1 MAIGPSATA
10 TETGIKAE
18 PATSPSLRMDISPR
32 TQRLSSLD
40 AFRGWTMFWIVGGS
54 ALVAGLQA
62 LNANRVIN
70 GLVYELNHSDWQGLR
85 FYDLIWPSFMLMT
98 GMSLPFSYAKRSLT
112 ETHRQ
117 ILMRVLRRFLVL
129 FLLGSLRESI
139 HFNRPYLIELSSA
152 LQPIAVA
159 YLAAFLIVPR
169 SWRFQAAVGAG
180 ILVFYALLLAFVPA
194 PGVPAGSYDR
204 NANLVLWTDLVTVGR
219 VLPEHWGTVIC
230 TLPTISTTIVGM
242 LAGRASYDEPQRGEQ
257 NENHRLGRAVRRR
270 AGLGLEPCDPNR
282 DEDLDHLLWTGVGRL
297 CLPDVSGF
305 LLAGGCPWLSKTGL
319 PVLGDRHECG
329 GDLHVGEHYPLEQDG
344 SHLYAPARRN
354 TGLVHTACSR
364 DCGSNCRVACAVLDV
379 QAQDFPY
386 CLTHAVA
393 YGPFTRSRMVSP
405 LRDSGSGASETVR
418 SETLPCACGGRGLG

>member
-1 MAIGPSATA
+1 MAIGRSTTA
-10 TETGIKAE
+10 TVTGTKAE
-18 PATSPSLRMDISPR
+18 PATSSSLRMDISPG
-32 TQRLSSLD
+32 TKRLSSLD

-70 GLVYELNHSDWQGLR
+70 ALVYELNHSDWQGLR

-112 ETHRQ
+112 QTHRQ

-159 YLAAFLIVPR
+159 YLAAFLIVRR

-242 LAGRASYDEPQRGEQ
+242 LLGELLMTNRSTASKMKTIGM
-257 NENHRLGRAVRRR
+257 V
-270 AGLGLEPCDPNR
+270 GLS
-282 DEDLDHLLWTGVGRL
+282 GV
-297 CLPDVSGF
+297 
-305 LLAGGCPWLSKTGL
+305 
-319 PVLGDRHECG
+319 VLGWALNPVIPIVMKIWTTSYGLASAGFACLMFLVFYWLVDVRGYRKLAFPFLVIGMNAVAIYMSESIIPWSNIVAIFTHSLG
-329 GDLHVGEHYPLEQDG
+329 GTLGSFTPLF
-344 SHLYAPARRN
+344 HAI
-354 TGLVHTACSR
+354 
-364 DCGSNCRVACAVLDV
+364 AVLTIEWLV
-379 QAQDFPY
+379 LYWMYERKIF
-386 CLTHAVA
+386 LTA
-393 YGPFTRSRMVSP
+393 
-405 LRDSGSGASETVR
+405 
-418 SETLPCACGGRGLG
+418 

>member
-1 MAIGPSATA
+1 MAIGRSATA
-10 TETGIKAE
+10 TPTGIKAE
-18 PATSPSLRMDISPR
+18 QATSPSLRMDISPG
-32 TQRLSSLD
+32 TKRLSSLD

-62 LNANRVIN
+62 LNANPVIN

-112 ETHRQ
+112 QTHRQ

-159 YLAAFLIVPR
+159 YLAAFLIVRR

-242 LAGRASYDEPQRGEQ
+242 LLGELLMTNRSTASKMKTIGLVGLSGVVLGWALNPVIPIVMKIWTTSYGLASAGFACLMFLVFYWLVDVRGYRKLAFPFLVIGM
-257 NENHRLGRAVRRR
+257 NAV
-270 AGLGLEPCDPNR
+270 AIYMSESIIPWSNIVAIFT
-282 DEDLDHLLWTGVGRL
+282 H
-297 CLPDVSGF
+297 S
-305 LLAGGCPWLSKTGL
+305 LAGT
-319 PVLGDRHECG
+319 LGSFT
-329 GDLHVGEHYPLEQDG
+329 PLF
-344 SHLYAPARRN
+344 HAI
-354 TGLVHTACSR
+354 
-364 DCGSNCRVACAVLDV
+364 AVLTIEWLV
-379 QAQDFPY
+379 LYWMYKRKIF
-386 CLTHAVA
+386 LTA
-393 YGPFTRSRMVSP
+393 
-405 LRDSGSGASETVR
+405 
-418 SETLPCACGGRGLG
+418 

>member
-1 MAIGPSATA
+1 MAIGRSTTATA
-10 TETGIKAE
+10 TGTKAE
-18 PATSPSLRMDISPR
+18 PATSSSLRMDISPG
-32 TQRLSSLD
+32 TKRLSSLD

-70 GLVYELNHSDWQGLR
+70 ALVYELNHSDWQGLR

-112 ETHRQ
+112 QTHRQ

-159 YLAAFLIVPR
+159 YLAAFLIVRR

-194 PGVPAGSYDR
+194 PGVPGGSYDR

-242 LAGRASYDEPQRGEQ
+242 LLGELLMTNRSTASKMKTIGM
-257 NENHRLGRAVRRR
+257 V
-270 AGLGLEPCDPNR
+270 GLS
-282 DEDLDHLLWTGVGRL
+282 GV
-297 CLPDVSGF
+297 
-305 LLAGGCPWLSKTGL
+305 
-319 PVLGDRHECG
+319 VLGWALNPVIPIVMKIWTTSYGLASAGFACLMFLVFYWLVDVRGYRKLAFPFLVIGMNAVAIYMSESIIPWSNIVAIFTHSLG
-329 GDLHVGEHYPLEQDG
+329 GTLGSFTPLF
-344 SHLYAPARRN
+344 HAI
-354 TGLVHTACSR
+354 
-364 DCGSNCRVACAVLDV
+364 AVLTIEWLV
-379 QAQDFPY
+379 LYWMYKRKIF
-386 CLTHAVA
+386 LTA
-393 YGPFTRSRMVSP
+393 
-405 LRDSGSGASETVR
+405 
-418 SETLPCACGGRGLG
+418 

>member
-1 MAIGPSATA
+1 MAIGRSTTATA
-10 TETGIKAE
+10 TETKAE
-18 PATSPSLRMDISPR
+18 PATSSSLRMDISPG
-32 TQRLSSLD
+32 TKRLSSLD

-70 GLVYELNHSDWQGLR
+70 ALVYELNHSDWQGLR

-112 ETHRQ
+112 QTHRQ

-159 YLAAFLIVPR
+159 YLAAFLIVRR

-242 LAGRASYDEPQRGEQ
+242 LLGELLMTNRSTASKMKTIGM
-257 NENHRLGRAVRRR
+257 V
-270 AGLGLEPCDPNR
+270 GLS
-282 DEDLDHLLWTGVGRL
+282 GV
-297 CLPDVSGF
+297 
-305 LLAGGCPWLSKTGL
+305 
-319 PVLGDRHECG
+319 VLGWALNPVIPIVMKIWTTSYGLASAGFACLMFLVFYWLVDVRGYRKLAFPFLVIGMNAVAIYMSESIIPWSNIVAIFTHSLG
-329 GDLHVGEHYPLEQDG
+329 GTLGSFTPLF
-344 SHLYAPARRN
+344 HAI
-354 TGLVHTACSR
+354 
-364 DCGSNCRVACAVLDV
+364 AVLTIEWLV
-379 QAQDFPY
+379 LYWMYKRKIF
-386 CLTHAVA
+386 LTA
-393 YGPFTRSRMVSP
+393 
-405 LRDSGSGASETVR
+405 
-418 SETLPCACGGRGLG
+418 

>member
-1 MAIGPSATA
+1 MAIGRSATA
-10 TETGIKAE
+10 MATGIKAE
-18 PATSPSLRMDISPR
+18 QATSPSRRKDIPPG
-32 TQRLSSLD
+32 TKRLSSLD

-112 ETHRQ
+112 QTHRQ

-139 HFNRPYLIELSSA
+139 HFNHPYLIELSSA

-159 YLAAFLIVPR
+159 YLAAFLIVRR

-194 PGVPAGSYDR
+194 PGVLAGSYDR

-242 LAGRASYDEPQRGEQ
+242 LLGELLMTNRSAASKMKTIGVVGLSGVVLGWALNPVIPIVMKIWTTSYGLASAGFACLMFLVFYWLIDVRGYRKPAFPFLVIGM
-257 NENHRLGRAVRRR
+257 NAV
-270 AGLGLEPCDPNR
+270 AIYMSESIIPWSKIVAIFTHP
-282 DEDLDHLLWTGVGRL
+282 
-297 CLPDVSGF
+297 
-305 LLAGGCPWLSKTGL
+305 LAGT
-319 PVLGDRHECG
+319 LGSFT
-329 GDLHVGEHYPLEQDG
+329 PLF
-344 SHLYAPARRN
+344 HAI
-354 TGLVHTACSR
+354 
-364 DCGSNCRVACAVLDV
+364 AVLTV
-379 QAQDFPY
+379 EWLVLYWMYKRKIF
-386 CLTHAVA
+386 LTA
-393 YGPFTRSRMVSP
+393 
-405 LRDSGSGASETVR
+405 
-418 SETLPCACGGRGLG
+418 

>member
-1 MAIGPSATA
+1 MAISHSAIATA
-10 TETGIKAE
+10 TGIKAE
-18 PATSPSLRMDISPR
+18 QATSPSLRMDISPGNK
-32 TQRLSSLD
+32 RLSSLD

-70 GLVYELNHSDWQGLR
+70 GLVYDLNHSDWQGLR

-112 ETHRQ
+112 QTHRQ
-117 ILMRVLRRFLVL
+117 ILLRVLRRFLVL

-159 YLAAFLIVPR
+159 YLAAFLIVRR

-194 PGVPAGSYDR
+194 PGVLAGSYDR

-242 LAGRASYDEPQRGEQ
+242 LLGELLMTNRSAASKMKTIGLVGLSGVVLGWALNPVIPIVMKIWTTSYGLASAGFACLMFLVFYWLIDVRGYRKPAFPLLVIGM
-257 NENHRLGRAVRRR
+257 NAV
-270 AGLGLEPCDPNR
+270 AIYMSESIIPWSKIVAIFTQP
-282 DEDLDHLLWTGVGRL
+282 
-297 CLPDVSGF
+297 
-305 LLAGGCPWLSKTGL
+305 LAGT
-319 PVLGDRHECG
+319 LGSFT
-329 GDLHVGEHYPLEQDG
+329 PLF
-344 SHLYAPARRN
+344 HAI
-354 TGLVHTACSR
+354 
-364 DCGSNCRVACAVLDV
+364 AVLTFEWLV
-379 QAQDFPY
+379 LYWMYKRKIF
-386 CLTHAVA
+386 LTA
-393 YGPFTRSRMVSP
+393 
-405 LRDSGSGASETVR
+405 
-418 SETLPCACGGRGLG
+418 

>member
-1 MAIGPSATA
+1 MAISHSATA
-10 TETGIKAE
+10 TATEIKAE
-18 PATSPSLRMDISPR
+18 QATSPSLRMDISPG
-32 TQRLSSLD
+32 TKRLSSLD
-40 AFRGWTMFWIVGGS
+40 AFRGWTMFWIVGGT

-62 LNANRVIN
+62 LNANPVIN

-159 YLAAFLIVPR
+159 YLAAFLIVRR

-242 LAGRASYDEPQRGEQ
+242 LLGELLMTNRSTASKMKTIGLVGLSGVVLGWALNPVIPIVMKIWTTSYGLASAGFACLMFLVFYWLVDVRGYRKLAFPFLVIGM
-257 NENHRLGRAVRRR
+257 NAV
-270 AGLGLEPCDPNR
+270 AIYMSESIIPWSKIVAIFTDP
-282 DEDLDHLLWTGVGRL
+282 
-297 CLPDVSGF
+297 
-305 LLAGGCPWLSKTGL
+305 LAGT
-319 PVLGDRHECG
+319 LGS
-329 GDLHVGEHYPLEQDG
+329 LTPLF
-344 SHLYAPARRN
+344 HAI
-354 TGLVHTACSR
+354 
-364 DCGSNCRVACAVLDV
+364 AVLTV
-379 QAQDFPY
+379 EWLVLYWMYKRKIF
-386 CLTHAVA
+386 LTA
-393 YGPFTRSRMVSP
+393 
-405 LRDSGSGASETVR
+405 
-418 SETLPCACGGRGLG
+418 

>member
-1 MAIGPSATA
+1 MAIGRSATA
-10 TETGIKAE
+10 TATGIKGE
-18 PATSPSLRMDISPR
+18 QATSPSLRMDIFPG
-32 TQRLSSLD
+32 TKRLSSLD

-112 ETHRQ
+112 QTHRQ

-159 YLAAFLIVPR
+159 YLAAFLIVRR

-242 LAGRASYDEPQRGEQ
+242 LLGEFLMTNRSTASKMKTI
-257 NENHRLGRAVRRR
+257 
-270 AGLGLEPCDPNR
+270 GLVGLS
-282 DEDLDHLLWTGVGRL
+282 GV
-297 CLPDVSGF
+297 
-305 LLAGGCPWLSKTGL
+305 
-319 PVLGDRHECG
+319 VLGWALNPVIPIVMKIWTTSYGLASAGFACLMFLVFYWLVDVRGYRKLAFPFLVIGMNAVAIYMSESIIPWSNIVAIFTHSLARTLG
-329 GDLHVGEHYPLEQDG
+329 SFTPLF
-344 SHLYAPARRN
+344 HAI
-354 TGLVHTACSR
+354 
-364 DCGSNCRVACAVLDV
+364 AVLTV
-379 QAQDFPY
+379 EWLVLYWMYKRKIF
-386 CLTHAVA
+386 LTA
-393 YGPFTRSRMVSP
+393 
-405 LRDSGSGASETVR
+405 
-418 SETLPCACGGRGLG
+418 

>member
-1 MAIGPSATA
+1 MAIGRSATA
-10 TETGIKAE
+10 TPTGIKAE
-18 PATSPSLRMDISPR
+18 PATSPSLRMGISPG
-32 TQRLSSLD
+32 TKRLSSLD

-112 ETHRQ
+112 ETHLQ

-159 YLAAFLIVPR
+159 YLAAFLIVRR

-204 NANLVLWTDLVTVGR
+204 NANLVLWSDLVTVGR

-242 LAGRASYDEPQRGEQ
+242 LLGELLMTNRSTASKMKTIGLVGLSGVVLGWALNPVIPIVMKIWTTSYGLASAGFACLMFLVFYWLVDVRGYRKLAFPFLVIGM
-257 NENHRLGRAVRRR
+257 NAV
-270 AGLGLEPCDPNR
+270 AIYMSESIIPWSNIVAIFT
-282 DEDLDHLLWTGVGRL
+282 H
-297 CLPDVSGF
+297 S
-305 LLAGGCPWLSKTGL
+305 LAGT
-319 PVLGDRHECG
+319 LGSFT
-329 GDLHVGEHYPLEQDG
+329 PLF
-344 SHLYAPARRN
+344 HAI
-354 TGLVHTACSR
+354 
-364 DCGSNCRVACAVLDV
+364 AVLTV
-379 QAQDFPY
+379 EWLVLYWMYKRKIF
-386 CLTHAVA
+386 LTA
-393 YGPFTRSRMVSP
+393 
-405 LRDSGSGASETVR
+405 
-418 SETLPCACGGRGLG
+418 

>member
-1 MAIGPSATA
+1 MAIGRSATA
-10 TETGIKAE
+10 TVTGIKAE
-18 PATSPSLRMDISPR
+18 QAISPSLRMDISPG
-32 TQRLSSLD
+32 TKRLSSLD

-62 LNANRVIN
+62 LNANPVIN

-112 ETHRQ
+112 QTHRQ

-159 YLAAFLIVPR
+159 YLAAFLIVRR

-242 LAGRASYDEPQRGEQ
+242 LLGELLMTNRSTASKMKTIGLVGLSGVVLGWALNPVIPIVMKIWTTSYGLASAGFACLMFLVFYWLVDVRGYRKLAFPFLVIGM
-257 NENHRLGRAVRRR
+257 NAV
-270 AGLGLEPCDPNR
+270 AIYMSESIIPWSNIVAIFT
-282 DEDLDHLLWTGVGRL
+282 H
-297 CLPDVSGF
+297 S
-305 LLAGGCPWLSKTGL
+305 LAGT
-319 PVLGDRHECG
+319 LGSFT
-329 GDLHVGEHYPLEQDG
+329 PLF
-344 SHLYAPARRN
+344 HAI
-354 TGLVHTACSR
+354 
-364 DCGSNCRVACAVLDV
+364 AVLTV
-379 QAQDFPY
+379 EWLVLYWMYKRKIF
-386 CLTHAVA
+386 LTA
-393 YGPFTRSRMVSP
+393 
-405 LRDSGSGASETVR
+405 
-418 SETLPCACGGRGLG
+418 